1 MSRPDGR
8 LVSFGRWLMM
18 RVPIRDQNRQAI
30 LGDLDELYHD
40 RRDAGRGFT
49 ADVWYLKEVVV
60 AALRLAAHSL
70 LSSGAGISLLDIK
83 LGARMLRKEPMLTTV
98 AILALGIGIPLTL
111 MPAHAL
117 FSITAPLPVDE
128 GERLAGIR
136 TWDLETNRRAPGSLH
151 DFEALRRE
159 LTTFEAV
166 AASRAEEWNLYSEDG
181 RVEPVSG
188 AVISATAFDILRVPP
203 LLGRPLQAADEVV
216 GAPDVVVIG
225 APLWESRF
233 GSDPEILGTTIRLG
247 HTPHTVVGVM
257 PESFA
262 FTLFDQLWIPLR
274 DDPADY
280 PGGGGASVEVFGRL
294 ADGASMDQAGAEVE
308 AVRQRMATERAGSV
322 GQFQGQV
329 VTMPIWISQSIET
342 ITTDPYVYLA
352 QFVFIGLLA
361 IVCGNVG
368 IMVLARTANRS
379 HEIAVRAAL
388 GASRGRIVSQLFVE
402 ALVLALL
409 ATGLG
414 LLVADRY
421 AFRLRPLWREV
432 PPWVD
437 LGIGWQT
444 ALLALGLGVVC
455 AGGASVIPALRAT
468 GRSVHGTLQ
477 RSTGG
482 RTIIGF
488 GAGSTALIVAEV
500 ALAVAA
506 LSWGATF
513 IGTAFVDTSGEM
525 GIDLERYVAARL
537 RIPNTV
543 PVTGRAVAYSNDLAT
558 QLSTTQV
565 ELKRR
570 IASEPGVL
578 SVAMTRS
585 LPGTQHARARF
596 RVEGDD
602 LDGAPSFLA
611 FSGTVDVDFFRDMGH
626 PILAGRD
633 FNPDDIP
640 EGPMAHHSAVI
651 VNTRFVDEVLGGRS
665 PIGMRIQRPTRRDDP
680 SPWYEIV
687 GVVGPFGMNWMNPA
701 RDAGVYHPAGP
712 GEYYPV
718 NYVIEVGG
726 DAVDFVPRLRAL
738 ATEVD
743 PTAMIEEPMLLSEVT
758 NGMMAELRFVALAV
772 VFIAGIAV
780 FLPTAGLYA
789 LVSCTVAQ
797 RTREIGIRTA
807 LGARPRNIVVTIARR
822 AVGQLAAGVVLG
834 LAFAAVIMGN
844 EYQQDQLFEHVKA
857 PAVTMVVLA
866 TLLVGTL
873 ACLVPTLRGLR
884 IQPMETMRTT
894 RVTSHISR

>member
-8 LVSFGRWLMM
+8 LVRFGRWLMM
-18 RVPIRDQNRQAI
+18 RVPTSDENRQAI
-30 LGDLDELYHD
+30 LGDLDELYHE
-40 RRDAGRGFT
+40 RRDAGQGF
-49 ADVWYLKEVVV
+49 AANVWYLKEVAF
-60 AALRLAAHSL
+60 AALRLGPHSL
-70 LSSGAGISLLDIK
+70 LGTGAGISLLDIK
-83 LGARMLRKEPMLTTV
+83 LGTRMLRKQPMLTAV
-98 AILALGIGIPLTL
+98 ALLALGIGIPLTL

-117 FSITAPLPVDE
+117 VSITAPLPLDE

-136 TWDLETNRRAPGSLH
+136 TWDLETHRRAPGSLH
-151 DFEALRRE
+151 DFEAWRRE

-166 AASRAEEWNLYSEDG
+166 AASRADEWNLRSEDG
-181 RVEPVSG
+181 RAEPVRG

-203 LLGRPLQAADEVV
+203 LLGRTLQAADEVN
-216 GAPDVVVIG
+216 GAPRVVVIG

-233 GSDPEILGTTIRLG
+233 GGDPEILGTTIRLG
-247 HTPHTVVGVM
+247 DTPHAVVGVM
-257 PESFA
+257 PESFS

-274 DDPADY
+274 DKATDY
-280 PGGGGASVEVFGRL
+280 PGVGGPSVEVFGRL
-294 ADGASMDQAGAEVE
+294 ADGVSMDQAGAEVE
-308 AVRQRMATERAGSV
+308 AVRRRTATEVAGSAARL
-322 GQFQGQV
+322 QGQV
-329 VTMPIWISQSIET
+329 VTMPVWISQSIET
-342 ITTDPYVYLA
+342 IATDPYVYLT
-352 QFVFIGLLA
+352 QLLFIGLLA

-368 IMVLARTANRS
+368 IMILARTANRS
-379 HEIAVRAAL
+379 HEIAVRTAL

-455 AGGASVIPALRAT
+455 AGGASVIPALKAT
-468 GRSVHGTLQ
+468 GRGLHGSLQ
-477 RSTGG
+477 RSAGG
-482 RTIIGF
+482 RSILGF

-500 ALAVAA
+500 SLAVAA

-513 IGTAFVDTSGEM
+513 MGTTFVDTSAEM

-543 PVTGRAVAYSNDLAT
+543 PVTGRAVAYADDLAT
-558 QLSTTQV
+558 RLSSTQV

-570 IASEPGVL
+570 LESEPGVL

-585 LPGTQHARARF
+585 LPGTQHGRARF
-596 RVEGDD
+596 RVEGDV
-602 LDGAPSFLA
+602 LEGRPPPLVFT
-611 FSGTVDVDFFRDMGH
+611 GTVDVDFFRDLGH
-626 PILAGRD
+626 PVLAGRD
-633 FNPDDIP
+633 FDPDDIP
-640 EGPMAHHSAVI
+640 EDPMAHRSAVI

-665 PIGMRIQRPTRRDDP
+665 PIGVRIRRPTRGDDP
-680 SPWYEIV
+680 GPWYEIV

-712 GEYYPV
+712 GEYYPAH
-718 NYVIEVGG
+718 YVIEVAG

-738 ATEVD
+738 AAEVD

-758 NGMMAELRFVALAV
+758 NGMMAELRFVALAL

-780 FLPTAGLYA
+780 SLPTAGLYA
-789 LVSCTVAQ
+789 LVSFTVAQ

-807 LGARPRNIVVTIARR
+807 LGARPRDIVLTVARR
-822 AVGQLAAGVVLG
+822 AVIQLAVGVVLG

-844 EYQQDQLFEHVKA
+844 EYQQDQLFERVKA
-857 PAVTMVVLA
+857 PAVTTVALA
-866 TLLVGTL
+866 TLLVGAV
-873 ACLVPTLRGLR
+873 ACLVPTLRGMR
-884 IQPMETMRTT
+884 IQPTEAFREG
-894 RVTSHISR
+894 